1 MIKAPGFWHRQSGPV
16 ARALRPLGTAYSFG
30 AKLRDLATTPTQVA
44 VPVICVG
51 NPTLGGAGK
60 TPSALAIADI
70 VDRAGLTPHF
80 LTRGYGGRLKGPLLV
95 DGAIHAAGDVGDEP
109 LLLAR
114 RAATHVARDRV
125 AGAKRAVE
133 TGAQAI
139 IMDDG
144 FQNPT
149 LFKTISF
156 LVVDGAAGVGNGEI
170 FPAGPLRASLGQ
182 QLTRAD
188 GLIIVGPG
196 AQGETVA
203 RLAAEAGVPVLPAVL
218 QPNTEAQTLGSTRLL
233 AFCGIGQPEKFFQT
247 LTDLNAEIAD
257 RMVFADH
264 HRYKVADIAEI
275 VARAENAKAQTIVTT
290 EKDHVR
296 FDDDNDPGGR
306 FRARLK
312 TVAVS
317 LKFIDPEN
325 IAALIRQKLPELT

>member
-1 MIKAPGFWHRQSGPV
+1 M
-16 ARALRPLGTAYSFG
+16 ARVLGPLGTAYGWG
-30 AKLRDLATTPTQVA
+30 AKLRELATTPTQVA

-70 VDRAGLTPHF
+70 LDRAGLTPHF
-80 LTRGYGGRLKGPLLV
+80 LTRGHGGRLKGPLLV
-95 DGAIHAAGDVGDEP
+95 DGAIHTAGDVGDEP

-114 RAATHVARDRV
+114 RAATHMARNRV
-125 AGAKRAVE
+125 AGAKQAVE
-133 TGAQAI
+133 AGARAI

-156 LVVDGAAGVGNGEI
+156 LVIDGAAGAGNGEV
-170 FPAGPLRASLGQ
+170 FPAGPLRAPLRQ
-182 QLTRAD
+182 QLMRAD
-188 GLIIVGPG
+188 GLIVVGPG
-196 AQGETVA
+196 AQGEIIA
-203 RLAAEAGVPVLPAVL
+203 GLAAEAGVPVLPAVL
-218 QPNTEAQTLGSTRLL
+218 QPNAEAQTLGSTRLL
-233 AFCGIGQPEKFFQT
+233 AFCGIGQPAKFFQT

-257 RMVFADH
+257 RMIYADH
-264 HRYKVADIAEI
+264 HPYKVADIAEI
-275 VARAENAKAQTIVTT
+275 VARADKSQAQTIVTT

-296 FDDDNDPGGR
+296 FDDSNDPGGR

-317 LKFIDPEN
+317 LKFTNPEN
-325 IAALIRQKLPELT
+325 IAALIKHKLLERR